1 MNRPTS
7 ATASNTS
14 SSEWVPRLRASMG
27 RCPWTGH
34 LRQPSPTGV
43 ERLWG
48 GEGNEVRVPD
58 QSMPSSSTSK
68 TSVAFGGMA
77 PG

>member
-1 MNRPTS
+1 MNGPT
-7 ATASNTS
+7 TAPAPNTS
-14 SSEWVPRLRASMG
+14 SREWVSRLGASTG
-27 RCPWTGH
+27 RCPWIGH
-34 LRQPSPTGV
+34 PRQLSPTGI

-48 GEGNEVRVPD
+48 CEGNEVRLPD
-58 QSMPSSSTSK
+58 QSMPSNSTSK